1 MFVGTFS
8 LNCQKAEGVSVNLQS
23 GIEGRVY
30 SIGAPAVT
38 RDWSPPPLERISTII
53 VLNNRQ
59 TEIKEVATDA
69 HGRFS
74 ISLPSGIYYLRVKES
89 LLPATTGPFNVT
101 EDHLVSVEAY
111 YDNGIR

>member
-1 MFVGTFS
+1 MLVETFS
-8 LNCQKAEGVSVNLQS
+8 LNCQKAEGISVNLQS

-30 SIGAPAVT
+30 AIGAPAIT
-38 RDWSPPPLERISTII
+38 KDWTPPPLETVSTII
-53 VLNNRQ
+53 VLNNGQ
-59 TEIKEVATDA
+59 IVIKEVATDE

-74 ISLPSGIYYLRVKES
+74 ISLLSGIYYLRVKES